1 LADKIALVAC
11 VGKKTTAP
19 RPACNLYTSA
29 WFRKASSYA
38 QQIADRWFILS
49 AKYGLLP
56 PDRVIAPYDET
67 LNRMPAAQ
75 RRAWAKRV
83 LQDLRQEVHAGNNII
98 ILAGQRY
105 REHLIDPLE
114 AWGCNVDIP
123 MRGLRI
129 GEQLR
134 WLNEHLDRYHGS

>member
-1 LADKIALVAC
+1 MAAKIALVAC

-19 RPACNLYTSA
+19 RPARALYTSA

-38 QQIADRWFILS
+38 QQIANRWFILS
-49 AKYGLLP
+49 AKYGPVP

-83 LQDLRQEVHAGNNII
+83 LRALQDEVQAGDTVI

-105 REHLIDPLE
+105 REHLVEPL
-114 AWGCNVDIP
+114 AAMGCNVDIP

-129 GEQLR
+129 FGGAYWGQA
-134 WLNEHLDRYHGS
+134 HAC

>member
-1 LADKIALVAC
+1 MIRKIALVAC
-11 VGKKTTAP
+11 VSKKATMS
-19 RPACNLYTSA
+19 RPARDLYTST
-29 WFRKASSYA
+29 WFMKASAYA

-49 AKYGLLP
+49 AKYGLVP
-56 PDRVIAPYDET
+56 PDQVIAPYDET

-83 LQDLRQEVHAGNNII
+83 LQDLRHEVHAGDDIV

-114 AWGCNVDIP
+114 TMGCNVDIP

-134 WLNEHLDRYHGS
+134 WLNKHFRSGV

>member
-1 LADKIALVAC
+1 M
-11 VGKKTTAP
+11 
-19 RPACNLYTSA
+19 
-29 WFRKASSYA
+29 
-38 QQIADRWFILS
+38 
-49 AKYGLLP
+49 P

-83 LQDLRQEVHAGNNII
+83 LRALQDEVQAGDTVI

-105 REHLIDPLE
+105 REHLVEPL
-114 AWGCNVDIP
+114 AAMGCNVDIP

-134 WLNEHLDRYHGS
+134 WLNMHLE

>member
-1 LADKIALVAC
+1 MIRKIALVAC
-11 VGKKTTAP
+11 VSKKATIS
-19 RPACNLYTSA
+19 RPARDLYTSA
-29 WFRKASSYA
+29 WFMKASAYA

-49 AKYGLLP
+49 AKYGLVP

-83 LQDLRQEVHAGNNII
+83 LQDLRHEVHAGDDIV

-114 AWGCNVDIP
+114 TMGCNVDIP

-134 WLNEHLDRYHGS
+134 WLNKHFRSGV

>member
-1 LADKIALVAC
+1 MD
-11 VGKKTTAP
+11 P
-19 RPACNLYTSA
+19 QPARSLYTSA
-29 WFRKASSYA
+29 WFKKASAYA

-49 AKYGLLP
+49 AKYGLVP
-56 PDRVIAPYDET
+56 PDQVIAPYDET

-83 LQDLRQEVHAGNNII
+83 LQDLRHEVQAGDDII

-105 REHLIDPLE
+105 RAHLIDPLE
-114 AWGCNVDIP
+114 AIGCNVEIP

-129 GEQLR
+129 SEQLR
-134 WLNEHLDRYHGS
+134 WLNEHLESYHG

>member
-1 LADKIALVAC
+1 VIRKIALVAC
-11 VGKKTTAP
+11 VSKKATMS
-19 RPACNLYTSA
+19 RPARDLYTSA

-38 QQIADRWFILS
+38 QQIADHWFILS
-49 AKYGLLP
+49 AKHGLVP
-56 PDRVIAPYDET
+56 PNQVIAPYDET

-83 LQDLRQEVHAGNNII
+83 LQDLRHEVHAGDDII

-114 AWGCNVDIP
+114 AMGCKVHIP
-123 MRGLRI
+123 MCGLRI

-134 WLNEHLDRYHGS
+134 WLNEHLDRYHG

>member
-1 LADKIALVAC
+1 MADKIALVAC
-11 VGKKTTAP
+11 VGTKNTVP
-19 RPACNLYTSA
+19 SPARELYTSA

-38 QQIADRWFILS
+38 QQVAARWFILS
-49 AKYGLLP
+49 AKYGLVLP
-56 PDRVIAPYDET
+56 DQVIAPYDET
-67 LNRMPAAQ
+67 LNCMRAAQ

-83 LQDLRQEVHAGNNII
+83 LQALRHEVHAGDDII

-114 AWGCNVDIP
+114 SRGCNVEIP

-134 WLNEHLDRYHGS
+134 WLNEHLESYHG